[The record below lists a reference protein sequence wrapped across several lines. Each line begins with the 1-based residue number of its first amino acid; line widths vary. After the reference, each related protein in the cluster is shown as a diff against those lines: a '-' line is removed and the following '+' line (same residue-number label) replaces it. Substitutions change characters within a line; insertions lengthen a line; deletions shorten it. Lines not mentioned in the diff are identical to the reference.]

1 MFFLPSLPAL
11 PLIHNIPQRFGYVIF
26 YPGHE
31 FTIKMKIRTT
41 GIQHETA
48 NILCIFVAWINERGA
63 CQQRT
68 VPVGIH
74 VETPVFSQSSILA

>member
-1 MFFLPSLPAL
+1 
-11 PLIHNIPQRFGYVIF
+11 
-26 YPGHE
+26 
-31 FTIKMKIRTT
+31 MKIRTA

-48 NILCIFVAWINERGA
+48 NILCISVAWIHESGA

-74 VETPVFSQSSILA
+74 VETPVLSQSSILA